1 MLLKFFMTCNKI
13 GAFTLGGGY
22 AMIPIIERE
31 VVERNKWIE
40 RSDKNQWMDRQ
51 EFMDIMVVA
60 QTTPGIFAVDMA
72 SHIGYKLR
80 GVLGGIVGAVGI
92 ALPSII
98 AIMIIAMFFH
108 NIKDNPWV
116 EKFFRGVRPAVVA
129 LIAAPCFKMAKTANI
144 TWRTAWIP
152 VVCAAL
158 IWLLGVSPIYIII
171 AAGLAGYLYGMLNSK
186 LEK

>member
-1 MLLKFFMTCNKI
+1 MLLKFFLTCNKI

-22 AMIPIIERE
+22 AMIPIMELEFVDR
-31 VVERNKWIE
+31 
-40 RSDKNQWMDRQ
+40 NQWMDRQ

-129 LIAAPCFKMAKTANI
+129 LIAAPCFKMAKTAGI
-144 TWRTAWIP
+144 TWRTVWIP
-152 VVCAAL
+152 IVCCLLIAL
-158 IWLLGVSPIYIII
+158 ANVSPIYLIII
-171 AAGLAGYLYGMLNSK
+171 AGVAGWLLGRCTKCN
-186 LEK
+186 

>member
-22 AMIPIIERE
+22 AMIPIMERE
-31 VVERNKWIE
+31 FV
-40 RSDKNQWMDRQ
+40 DKNQWMDRQ

-80 GVLGGIVGAVGI
+80 GVWGGIVGAVGI

-129 LIAAPCFKMAKTANI
+129 LIAAPCFKMAKTAGI
-144 TWRTAWIP
+144 TWRTRTVWIP
-152 VVCAAL
+152 IVCCLLIAL
-158 IWLLGVSPIYIII
+158 ANVSPIYLIII
-171 AAGLAGYLYGMLNSK
+171 AGVAGWLLGRCTKWN
-186 LEK
+186 